1 MATPVPTVYPI
12 HPNLQVRE
20 KLITDNYVH
29 VFQLP
34 SEMVLPS
41 TETAVVVMVEGPAV
55 GKAGDDLD
63 WIARGLERKNKLG
76 DFGNPYPLWT
86 GAPYI

>member
-1 MATPVPTVYPI
+1 
-12 HPNLQVRE
+12 
-20 KLITDNYVH
+20 
-29 VFQLP
+29 
-34 SEMVLPS
+34 
-41 TETAVVVMVEGPAV
+41 MVEGPAE
-55 GKAGDDLD
+55 GKAGDGLD

>member
-1 MATPVPTVYPI
+1 MI
-12 HPNLQVRE
+12 
-20 KLITDNYVH
+20 
-29 VFQLP
+29 
-34 SEMVLPS
+34 
-41 TETAVVVMVEGPAV
+41 VMVEGPAV

>member
-1 MATPVPTVYPI
+1 MQIAIRWPSCLGNLVPKPAS
-12 HPNLQVRE
+12 QVG
-20 KLITDNYVH
+20 
-29 VFQLP
+29 
-34 SEMVLPS
+34 VLENIEIQRGKVKS
-41 TETAVVVMVEGPAV
+41 VMVEGPAE
-55 GKAGDDLD
+55 GKAGDGLD